1 MTNEV
6 GGKPGN
12 CNIPEDK
19 WKKKMFKDREHEGL
33 GYVLLESHMTREL
46 TLRFGNSAEVSRE

>member
-1 MTNEV
+1 
-6 GGKPGN
+6 
-12 CNIPEDK
+12 
-19 WKKKMFKDREHEGL
+19 MFKDREHEGL